1 MRACL
6 TIRWVFNKTDF
17 LRSLWYVC
25 TQITYPHF
33 NLFAS
38 LSTLASIWRIIMSG
52 VIQYQMKQHVW
63 NFLTACIQTTLN
75 LFPGKPVGG
84 KLWGFRKPK
93 FFECQEMLHSKEI
106 DATKILLHKNALN
119 GNHLN
124 LSFYLSIKR
133 VETLLVSNCCQDVDI
148 LACVITQISTKL
160 SFYS

>member
-1 MRACL
+1 
-6 TIRWVFNKTDF
+6 
-17 LRSLWYVC
+17 
-25 TQITYPHF
+25 
-33 NLFAS
+33 
-38 LSTLASIWRIIMSG
+38 
-52 VIQYQMKQHVW
+52 MKQHVW
-63 NFLTACIQTTLN
+63 NFLTACIQTTPN

-148 LACVITQISTKL
+148 LACVITQIFNSNKYPLIRGVFVKTTKCILITVNINLRRIYFIFATIFLTKL
-160 SFYS
+160 L